1 MPGFLFSSYQVLAND
16 APLLIPMD
24 QYAYLAFRTFDY
36 AEQVKSYSDDQS
48 NMGDSTSRVD
58 ASAGPGAADT
68 SAGAADGATATN
80 ATTTNTTNSSTSP
93 SASPSPPSSSSTAGL
108 PFRKNPYTSAD
119 AVPKQRLLVRM
130 RSDSTAQQRQ
140 VLQNALTAVVGSGV
154 SATFSSLVVD
164 TKSLI
169 EETEV
174 ANTALTLFLNIIA
187 VIIMILCFLVNLVSF
202 AANVSDNAREFAVL
216 RALGLR
222 SRQVI
227 KVYIT
232 EAVVLVTSS
241 FLLGSIIG
249 ILVAVSLTLQF
260 NLFIESPFIFNFPTT
275 LFLILAVLGLAV
287 AAAAAYFP
295 SSALVSRQIAGV
307 LKSG

>member
-1 MPGFLFSSYQVLAND
+1 MLTEL
-16 APLLIPMD
+16 
-24 QYAYLAFRTFDY
+24 R
-36 AEQVKSYSDDQS
+36 
-48 NMGDSTSRVD
+48 ST
-58 ASAGPGAADT
+58 P
-68 SAGAADGATATN
+68 
-80 ATTTNTTNSSTSP
+80 
-93 SASPSPPSSSSTAGL
+93 
-108 PFRKNPYTSAD
+108 
-119 AVPKQRLLVRM
+119 
-130 RSDSTAQQRQ
+130 QQRQ
-140 VLQNALTAVVGSGV
+140 ILQNALTAVVGSGV

-202 AANVSDNAREFAVL
+202 AANVNDNAREFAVL

-241 FLLGSIIG
+241 FLLGSVIG

-275 LFLILAVLGLAV
+275 LFFILAVLGLVV
-287 AAAAAYFP
+287 ASAAAYFP
-295 SSALVSRQIAGV
+295 SNALVRREIAGV